1 MAVLDI
7 LYDKKVKCPVC
18 EKDFTTKKARL
29 SKLRLVKQDADF
41 MPYYDE
47 ENPIKY
53 SIFVCPHCGY
63 SATEDKYDSIAKRNK
78 DVVLNEISLKWNKRD
93 YGDKRTIEE
102 SIESY
107 KLAIYIGQ
115 LLEYINI
122 ELGQLTLNLAWLYR
136 LKGDEE
142 QEMRFLRLTRKFFE
156 EGYYKESL
164 SGTNMDEMKLAYLIG
179 EIHRRLGEKDKAL
192 KWLNSVISSHSLG
205 SNLNIKNMAV
215 EQWRLIK
222 EE

>member
-1 MAVLDI
+1 MWQFWTF
-7 LYDKKVKCPVC
+7 YMTKVKCPVC
-18 EKDFTTKKARL
+18 EKDFTTKKVTL
-29 SKLRLVKQDADF
+29 SKLRLVKQDAD
-41 MPYYDE
+41 YRQYDDE
-47 ENPIKY
+47 ENQIKY

-142 QEMRFLRLTRKFFE
+142 QEMRF
-156 EGYYKESL
+156 
-164 SGTNMDEMKLAYLIG
+164 
-179 EIHRRLGEKDKAL
+179 
-192 KWLNSVISSHSLG
+192 
-205 SNLNIKNMAV
+205 
-215 EQWRLIK
+215 
-222 EE
+222 